1 MSEYTT
7 ITYEIKGTVCYIT
20 LNRPDKYNAINR
32 EMAAELLDAFR
43 KVRDIPEVAVV
54 VLGGNGKAFCTGG
67 DLSVFPSLAEHRN
80 Q

>member
-7 ITYEIKGTVCYIT
+7 IIYEIKGSVCNIT

-43 KVRDIPEVAVV
+43 KVTWSV
-54 VLGGNGKAFCTGG
+54 KAIDNF
-67 DLSVFPSLAEHRN
+67 LKIVFLILIIHTRFQLEIN
-80 Q
+80 KNF

>member
-7 ITYEIKGTVCYIT
+7 ILYEIKGPVCTIT

-43 KVRDIPEVAVV
+43 KVRDEAGVAWWFWR
-54 VLGGNGKAFCTGG
+54 ARERPFAQ
-67 DLSVFPSLAEHRN
+67 AEI
-80 Q
+80 

>member
-7 ITYEIKGTVCYIT
+7 ILYEIKGPVCTIT

-43 KVRDIPEVAVV
+43 KREGRSRC
-54 VLGGNGKAFCTGG
+54 GGRGSGRRREG
-67 DLSVFPSLAEHRN
+67 LLHGRRP
-80 Q
+80 